1 MDLSWDHWRSFL
13 AVVDEGSLSGA
24 ARGLGLTQPTLGRH
38 IAQMETALRTGLFLR
53 VPSGLIATDVALA
66 LVPQARVMAA
76 AAATLRRTASGG
88 AGAASGT
95 VRLAAS
101 EMVGAEVLPPLLAA
115 FAQDHPAIAIE
126 LVLSNRNED
135 LLRHDADIAVRMQ
148 RPTQA
153 ALLARRLGSVPL
165 GLYAHSR
172 YAARRGLPDRLE
184 SMADHILIGPES
196 AGSLAGLTL
205 GDRPVTPAL
214 FTYRSDSDL
223 AQLALLRAGLGIGIC
238 QDGIAARDPAL
249 LPVLPEQV
257 RVTLDAWLV
266 MHEDL
271 RASRRVRLLYDVLAL
286 GLGQIWR

>member
-24 ARGLGLTQPTLGRH
+24 ARVLGLTQPTLGRH

-115 FAQDHPAIAIE
+115 FAEDHPAIAIE

>member
-24 ARGLGLTQPTLGRH
+24 ARALGLTQPTLGRH

-88 AGAASGT
+88 AEAASGT

-101 EMVGAEVLPPLLAA
+101 EVVGAEVLPPLLAA
-115 FAQDHPAIAIE
+115 FAKDHPAIAIE

-184 SMADHILIGPES
+184 TLTDHALIGPENS
-196 AGSLAGLTL
+196 PGLAGLTL
-205 GDRPVTPAL
+205 GDRPVTPDL

-249 LPVLPEQV
+249 LPVLPGQV

-271 RASRRVRLLYDVLAL
+271 RASRRVRLLHDVLAQSL
-286 GLGQIWR
+286 AQIWR

>member
-24 ARGLGLTQPTLGRH
+24 ARVLGLTQPTLGRH
-38 IAQMETALRTGLFLR
+38 IAQMETALATGLFLR
-53 VPSGLIATDVALA
+53 SPSGLIATDVALS
-66 LVPQARVMAA
+66 LVPQARAMAA

-88 AGAASGT
+88 QGADTGT

-101 EMVGAEVLPPLLAA
+101 EVVGAEILPPFLAA
-115 FAQDHPAIAIE
+115 FAEDHPAIAVE

-148 RPTQA
+148 RPTQT
-153 ALLARRLGSVPL
+153 ALLARRLGPVPL
-165 GLYAHSR
+165 SLYAHNR

-184 SMADHILIGPES
+184 SLTEHALIGPES
-196 AGSLAGLTL
+196 LRGLAGLTL

-238 QDGIAARDPAL
+238 QERIAARDPAL
-249 LPVLPEQV
+249 LPVLPGQV
-257 RVTLDAWLV
+257 RFTLDAWLV

-271 RASRRVRLLYDVLAL
+271 RASRRVRLLHNVLAQ

>member
-24 ARGLGLTQPTLGRH
+24 ARVLGLTQPTLGRH

-95 VRLAAS
+95 VRIAAS
-101 EMVGAEVLPPLLAA
+101 EVVGAEVLPPLLAA
-115 FAQDHPAIAIE
+115 FAQDHPAIDIE

-271 RASRRVRLLYDVLAL
+271 RASRRVRLLYDFLAQSV
-286 GLGQIWR
+286 GQLWR

>member
-13 AVVDEGSLSGA
+13 AVMDEGSLSGA
-24 ARGLGLTQPTLGRH
+24 ARALGLTQPTLGRH
-38 IAQMETALRTGLFLR
+38 IAQMETALKTGLFLR
-53 VPSGLIATDVALA
+53 APSGLIATDVAVS
-66 LVPQARVMAA
+66 LVPQARAMAA

-88 AGAASGT
+88 QGADTGT
-95 VRLAAS
+95 GRLAAS
-101 EMVGAEVLPPLLAA
+101 EVVGAEILPPFLAA
-115 FAQDHPAIAIE
+115 FAENHPGIAVE

-135 LLRHDADIAVRMQ
+135 LLRHDADLAVRMQ
-148 RPTQA
+148 RPTQT
-153 ALLARRLGSVPL
+153 ALLARRLGPVPL
-165 GLYAHSR
+165 SLYAHSS

-184 SMADHILIGPES
+184 ALTEHALIGPES
-196 AGSLAGLTL
+196 SRSLAGLTL
-205 GDRPVTPAL
+205 GNRPVTPAL

-249 LPVLPEQV
+249 LPVLPGQV
-257 RVTLDAWLV
+257 SVTLDAWLV

>member
-24 ARGLGLTQPTLGRH
+24 ARALGLTQPTLGRH
-38 IAQMETALRTGLFLR
+38 IAQMETALKASLFLR
-53 VPSGLIATDVALA
+53 APSGLIATDVALS
-66 LVPQARVMAA
+66 LVPQARAMAA

-88 AGAASGT
+88 QGADTGT

-101 EMVGAEVLPPLLAA
+101 EVVGAEILPPFLAA
-115 FAQDHPAIAIE
+115 FAEDHPGIAIE

-148 RPTQA
+148 RPTQT
-153 ALLARRLGSVPL
+153 ALLGRRLGPVPL
-165 GLYAHSR
+165 GLYAHSS

-184 SMADHILIGPES
+184 TLTEHALIGPES
-196 AGSLAGLTL
+196 SRSLAGLTL
-205 GDRPVTPAL
+205 GNSPVTPAL
-214 FTYRSDSDL
+214 FTYRSDCDL

-249 LPVLPEQV
+249 LPVLPGQV
-257 RVTLDAWLV
+257 RVSLDAWLV

-271 RASRRVRLLYDVLAL
+271 RASRRVRLLFDFLAQT
-286 GLGQIWR
+286 LGQT

>member
-24 ARGLGLTQPTLGRH
+24 ARVLGLTQPTLGRH
-38 IAQMETALRTGLFLR
+38 IAQMETALKTGLFLR
-53 VPSGLIATDVALA
+53 APSGLIATDVALS

-76 AAATLRRTASGG
+76 AAATLRRTASSG

-95 VRLAAS
+95 VRIAAS
-101 EMVGAEVLPPLLAA
+101 EVVGAEVLPPLLAA

-184 SMADHILIGPES
+184 SLTDHALIGPES
-196 AGSLAGLTL
+196 LRGLASLTL

-249 LPVLPEQV
+249 LPVLSGQV
-257 RVTLDAWLV
+257 CVTLDAWLV

-271 RASRRVRLLYDVLAL
+271 RASRRVRLLYDFLAQS
-286 GLGQIWR
+286 LGQLWR

>member
-1 MDLSWDHWRSFL
+1 
-13 AVVDEGSLSGA
+13 
-24 ARGLGLTQPTLGRH
+24 
-38 IAQMETALRTGLFLR
+38 METALATGLFLR
-53 VPSGLIATDVALA
+53 SPSGLIATDVALS
-66 LVPQARVMAA
+66 LVPQARAMAA

-88 AGAASGT
+88 QGADTGT

-101 EMVGAEVLPPLLAA
+101 EVVGAEILPPFLAA
-115 FAQDHPAIAIE
+115 FAEDHPAIAVE

-148 RPTQA
+148 RPTQT
-153 ALLARRLGSVPL
+153 ALLARRLGPVPL
-165 GLYAHSR
+165 SLYAHNR

-184 SMADHILIGPES
+184 SLTEHALIGPES
-196 AGSLAGLTL
+196 LRGLAGLTL

-238 QDGIAARDPAL
+238 QELIAARDPAL
-249 LPVLPEQV
+249 LPVLPGQV
-257 RVTLDAWLV
+257 RFTLDAWLL

-271 RASRRVRLLYDVLAL
+271 RASRRVRLLHNVLAQ

>member
-24 ARGLGLTQPTLGRH
+24 ARVLGLTQPTLGRH
-38 IAQMETALRTGLFLR
+38 IAQMETALATGLFLR
-53 VPSGLIATDVALA
+53 SPSGLIATDVALS
-66 LVPQARVMAA
+66 LVPQARAMAA

-88 AGAASGT
+88 QGADTGT

-101 EMVGAEVLPPLLAA
+101 EVVGAEILPPFLAA
-115 FAQDHPAIAIE
+115 FAEDHPAIAVE

-148 RPTQA
+148 RPTQT
-153 ALLARRLGSVPL
+153 ALLARRLGPVPL
-165 GLYAHSR
+165 SLYAHNR

-184 SMADHILIGPES
+184 SLTEHALIGPES
-196 AGSLAGLTL
+196 LRGLAGLTL

-238 QDGIAARDPAL
+238 QELIAARDPAL
-249 LPVLPEQV
+249 LPVLPGQV
-257 RVTLDAWLV
+257 RFTLDAWLL

-271 RASRRVRLLYDVLAL
+271 RASRRVRLLHNVLAQ